1 MRRHQLLLLAHG
13 ADKAERVRAEADQP
27 ERREQRQAQPGGQRH
42 AQALACMARGEHQE
56 GQRQPGGDLD
66 PHPGHQ
72 HGRRAAGMG
81 ARPPRV
87 GAGRE
92 RERGGE
98 RQQQQH
104 VVVSTADGQ
113 HEQHRV
119 QAHEGGRKARRVT
132 LKNCPKTPRFLLR
145 GRWDAS

>member
-1 MRRHQLLLLAHG
+1 VRRHQLLLLAHG

-42 AQALACMARGEHQE
+42 AQALACLVRSEHQE

-66 PHPGHQ
+66 PHPRHQ
-72 HGRRAAGMG
+72 RGRRAA
-81 ARPPRV
+81 PTRV

-104 VVVSTADGQ
+104 VVVSAADGQ

-119 QAHEGGRKARRVT
+119 QAHEGGREARRVT
-132 LKNCPKTPRFLLR
+132 LGSYPKTPRFLLR